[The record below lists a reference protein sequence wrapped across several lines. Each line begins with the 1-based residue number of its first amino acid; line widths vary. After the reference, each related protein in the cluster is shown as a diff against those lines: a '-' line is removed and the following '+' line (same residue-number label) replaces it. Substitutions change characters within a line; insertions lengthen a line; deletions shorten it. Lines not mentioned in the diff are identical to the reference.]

1 MVHLKNSQCALVN
14 KVYMKLYTVII
25 PKKKSFQTLLK
36 SRNRFRVFD
45 MIR

>member
-1 MVHLKNSQCALVN
+1 
-14 KVYMKLYTVII
+14 MKLYTVII

-45 MIR
+45 MIRKTVPDYRCVI